1 VAELPGPPLSDFIV
15 CSQNYKLDLVVTKI
29 HEMEMQKTW
38 LLAGIPAVQKNL
50 YHRIQFSVGDPAAWI
65 QFQNPDKS
73 LESLLICRDIEM
85 GRARKKATVDAVYCP
100 ADFTPA
106 TGLSGDRETATAQAV
121 AECLTRRGISS
132 VISDR
137 SLSLIYL
144 DALKKVN
151 IDVQY
156 SSEMGVME
164 RRAKSSDELVALKQA
179 QSITEK
185 VMTLACQLVCKA
197 KARPDGTLEANGA
210 SLSSESLKACIDH
223 WLLDEGFSNPGS
235 IVACGPQ
242 GADCHE
248 YGSGPL
254 YTESPIIIDIFPCS
268 KTTYYNG
275 DCTRTAVHGKI
286 PAHIENAYETV
297 VKAKFAAMK
306 VTQAGVTGEAVHQE
320 TIRVIHEHGYETGLP
335 SKESPENRCA
345 MVHGTGHGV
354 GLEVHEPP
362 LLDFKGPELIVGDV
376 LTIEPGL
383 YCPAWGGVRSEDMV
397 AVLEN
402 DCVSYNQLPDT
413 LKW

>member
-1 VAELPGPPLSDFIV
+1 
-15 CSQNYKLDLVVTKI
+15 
-29 HEMEMQKTW
+29 MEKQKTW

-65 QFQNPDKS
+65 Q
-73 LESLLICRDIEM
+73 LENENGSSESMLICRDIEM
-85 GRARKKATVDAVYCP
+85 GRARKKATVDSVYCP
-100 ADFTPA
+100 ADFSPSA
-106 TGLSGDRETATAQAV
+106 GLSGDRETATAQAV
-121 AECLTRRGISS
+121 AECLVRKGIQS
-132 VISDR
+132 VTSDR

-144 DALKKVN
+144 NALKTAN
-151 IDVQY
+151 IDVVY
-156 SSEMGVME
+156 SPEMGVME
-164 RRAKSSDELVALKQA
+164 RRTKSSDELIALKQA

-185 VMTLACQLVCKA
+185 VMAKACQLVCQA
-197 KARPDGTLEANGA
+197 HANIDGILEAEGKP
-210 SLSSESLKACIDH
+210 LSSESLRAHIDH

-268 KTTYYNG
+268 KSTHYNG
-275 DCTRTAVHGKI
+275 DCTRTAIHGKI
-286 PAHIENAYETV
+286 PTHIEKAYETV

-306 VTQAGVTGEAVHQE
+306 ITKAGVTGESVHQE
-320 TIRVIHEHGYETGLP
+320 TIRVIHENGYETGLP
-335 SKESPENRCA
+335 TNESDESRCA

-362 LLDFKGPELIVGDV
+362 LLDFKGPELVVGDV

-397 AVLEN
+397 AVQEN
-402 DCVSYNQLPDT
+402 NCVSFNQLPDT